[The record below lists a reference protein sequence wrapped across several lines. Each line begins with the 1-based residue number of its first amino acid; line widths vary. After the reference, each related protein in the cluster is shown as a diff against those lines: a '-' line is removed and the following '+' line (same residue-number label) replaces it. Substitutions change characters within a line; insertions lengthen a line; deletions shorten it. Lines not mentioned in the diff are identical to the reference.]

1 MGFQMLYTPI
11 QPTGGL
17 HHRVFQL
24 YKEVFESID
33 YNSGDA
39 FISFNFNMILRNQQ

>member
-11 QPTGGL
+11 QPTGG
-17 HHRVFQL
+17 RVFQL